1 MNSRSSSGAI
11 LFLLIVL
18 GIGLY
23 VAFQPEA
30 PAPSAT
36 QTATPTEAGD
46 GAPEAGTDVASA
58 SETDTETETA
68 GLAPS
73 GPGDDATD
81 APAAGDETPA
91 TTDGQSENGTAAA
104 ARADSTGSDEAGTRT
119 ASEPGPV
126 EKTVTTIELQTPS
139 YDIVRVEPSGEAVI
153 AGRASPGATIVLEAN
168 GTVIG
173 QTTAN
178 ANGEWVIVLEEPL
191 KPGNYDI
198 AVRASHEQ
206 AEQEKASV
214 ERLAVSIPHDKSAT
228 PLVAVTRP
236 NAPDTVIQK
245 PEPAAT
251 QIASADTAG
260 SDDATPSSDARP
272 AGAEGSTPAGDAVS
286 SDGGEVSGSEETVIG
301 TLKVREET
309 LTEPAVDEAAA
320 PSGET
325 DAVPS
330 ADDGTDAAQPAG
342 EPSGTVQA
350 ANEASAKGQGA
361 DAASGTVQAADQ
373 PDSDRTGTQSEAVV
387 ASADASGRDAGAA
400 PASML
405 PVSIESAEADTV
417 HFRVSGTS
425 EPGTDVWVY
434 LGGEF
439 VGEATAGN
447 DGRWQFEAEMAFE
460 RGESNIRADQ
470 VTDAKGSVAARAEVP
485 FGYRP
490 APEKTVASAQP
501 EASAEPDAAPEVE
514 VVGETEE
521 GVRVLIRRGD
531 NLWTV
536 AHHFYGD
543 GFNYT
548 SIYQAN
554 GGQIRDPH
562 LIYPGQVFTLPGLTK
577 KDVTGEAERR
587 AL

>member
-1 MNSRSSSGAI
+1 MNSRSSGGAI

-36 QTATPTEAGD
+36 QTATPTGAGN

-119 ASEPGPV
+119 ASEPEPV

-236 NAPDTVIQK
+236 NAPDTIIQK
-245 PEPAAT
+245 PEPAAS
-251 QIASADTAG
+251 QVASADTAG
-260 SDDATPSSDARP
+260 SDDATQSSEDRP
-272 AGAEGSTPAGDAVS
+272 AGDEGSTPAGNTVS

-320 PSGET
+320 PSGGT

-330 ADDGTDAAQPAG
+330 ADDDADAAQSAS
-342 EPSGTVQA
+342 EP
-350 ANEASAKGQGA
+350 
-361 DAASGTVQAADQ
+361 SGTVQAADQ

-405 PVSIESAEADTV
+405 PVSIESAEADTG